1 MHGYLI
7 VPRYGY
13 KEVDPPDPQKR
24 ETGHFVKSKQRRLTK
39 NDVVWTNFARIKN
52 SITC

>member
-1 MHGYLI
+1 MNGYLI
-7 VPRYGY
+7 VPRYGNE
-13 KEVDPPDPQKR
+13 EVDPLDPQKR
-24 ETGHFVKSKQRRLTK
+24 ETGHFVNSKQRSLTK

>member
-7 VPRYGY
+7 VPRYGNE
-13 KEVDPPDPQKR
+13 EVDPPDPQKR
-24 ETGHFVKSKQRRLTK
+24 ETGHFVKSKHK